1 MSAHHETEPGATAG
15 ATAPDL
21 AARCA
26 AIEVLIVDV
35 DGVLTDGVIALDD
48 RGVETKHF
56 HVRDGSGVHLW
67 RQAGKRV
74 AILSGRSAPL
84 VDRRAAELGIA
95 PVVQG
100 AAQKGGPFAR
110 LLEELSVEPRQV
122 CYVGDD
128 LADLPPLRSAGL
140 AACPADAA
148 PEAKAAAHLVTATP
162 GGRGALR
169 EVVETI
175 LKAQG
180 HWQGLIDRYDRPAIA
195 PP

>member
-1 MSAHHETEPGATAG
+1 MPTSAHHETEPGATA
-15 ATAPDL
+15 PDL

-26 AIEVLIVDV
+26 GIEVLIVDV
-35 DGVLTDGVIALDD
+35 DGVLTDGVIAIDD

-56 HVRDGSGVHLW
+56 HVRDGSGISLW
-67 RQAGKRV
+67 RQAGKRI
-74 AILSGRSAPL
+74 AILSGRFAPL

-95 PVVQG
+95 PVIQG
-100 AAQKGGPFAR
+100 APRKGEPFAR
-110 LLEELSVEPRQV
+110 LLRELSVEPRQV
-122 CYVGDD
+122 CFVGDD
-128 LADLPPLRSAGL
+128 LADLPALRSAGL

-148 PEAKAAAHLVTATP
+148 PEAKAAAHLVTTAP
-162 GGRGALR
+162 GGRGAVR

-180 HWQGLIDRYDRPAIA
+180 RWQDLIDRHDRPAVG